1 MYRYM
6 YRYLHVLYIPYIL
19 HVNMIYISLAFLEA
33 MMKRFKV
40 VIKCNGTFNRDFL
53 EEHAAIGQG
62 GMSAEKAFDTVSP
75 NILKTK

>member
-1 MYRYM
+1 
-6 YRYLHVLYIPYIL
+6 
-19 HVNMIYISLAFLEA
+19 
-33 MMKRFKV
+33 MKRFKV
-40 VIKCNGTFNRDFL
+40 VIKCNGKFNRDFL